1 MSLNFKTLLCD
12 SLIGEHKEKVWY
24 HSNCKNRGKG
34 CYNTKDVKQGGC
46 TIWYDELDLLAQVE
60 EHLKDTIDEASALT
74 LDVPVNEF
82 DGKVVYGEKNM
93 KNKLKLTGHFN
104 ELEPKLKMLRQAE
117 KLSQTQFIMLSQR
130 QTGLIQHW

>member
-1 MSLNFKTLLCD
+1 MSDRAGAQFGTMNLTFWAKSKSTWKVSTWFLKIKYNMITIVWQNLL
-12 SLIGEHKEKVWY
+12 
-24 HSNCKNRGKG
+24 
-34 CYNTKDVKQGGC
+34 
-46 TIWYDELDLLAQVE
+46 
-60 EHLKDTIDEASALT
+60 DTIDEASALT

-130 QTGLIQHW
+130 QAGLIQHW

>member
-1 MSLNFKTLLCD
+1 MVTKVVTQQSFGFHTSTD
-12 SLIGEHKEKVWY
+12 SFSKFRQRFIKYLV
-24 HSNCKNRGKG
+24 
-34 CYNTKDVKQGGC
+34 
-46 TIWYDELDLLAQVE
+46 L
-60 EHLKDTIDEASALT
+60 DTIDEASALT

-93 KNKLKLTGHFN
+93 KSKLKLTGHFN

-130 QTGLIQHW
+130 QAGLVQHW

>member
-1 MSLNFKTLLCD
+1 MYSKDYAVKLVR
-12 SLIGEHKEKVWY
+12 LIE
-24 HSNCKNRGKG
+24 NC
-34 CYNTKDVKQGGC
+34 V
-46 TIWYDELDLLAQVE
+46 L
-60 EHLKDTIDEASALT
+60 DTIDEASALT

-93 KNKLKLTGHFN
+93 KSKLKLTGHFN

-130 QTGLIQHW
+130 QAGLVQHW